1 MIADRTAVDRAMTDI
16 ATVIRHHAMCS
27 PEDVALEF
35 DGSHICWREFVAGID
50 ALAQRFAGMVLEDR
64 IAFSLPNEV
73 LFVQAMFAAVKA
85 GKCFQVLDPEWPDQT
100 VNDVVTTLQPNT
112 LINESNLD
120 LLVQDVCSAR
130 VDPKVWPQVNVCAP
144 FYTGFTSGSTGM
156 PKGFRRDQK
165 SWLESFRR
173 DGEIFNLSREDVF
186 VSLGSLAHSLFVYAV
201 FRGLYAGAKTIFYRR
216 FRPDRII
223 QSIARSG
230 GTVIYGVPTQFDAL
244 IAAAHGGLEL
254 SSVRLVL
261 TSGAKL
267 PTALHSSL
275 NRLFP
280 KAAVCE
286 FYGTSEQ
293 SYITFARDNDS
304 PLGSVGRPFPG
315 VDIRI
320 LDDSGNMLPAGSAG
334 RVFVDSPLLFD
345 GYELADN
352 PTMEWCGDALF
363 VGDVGYL
370 DEDGFLYLAG
380 RADRMIVCSGKNIYP
395 EEIEAVLAAHP
406 AVSRACVIGVS
417 DSRRGQRPVALL
429 QIAPELSCSMREIKS
444 WCREQLPLYK
454 IPSQIY
460 EIDEWP
466 MTVSQKTDVP
476 RLTELLRLNGL
487 WELR

>member
-1 MIADRTAVDRAMTDI
+1 MTDI